1 MEFITEVT
9 NSGNYAGK
17 ETIQLYLSCSGT
29 ESEKP
34 EKELKGFA
42 KTRLLAPG
50 EKQNISIRISMQDLA
65 GYVETS
71 ASYILEKGKYQF
83 FIGNSSREIIFAGE
97 IQIREDYVIKKCV
110 NRLCVQNC
118 NVEHLQ
124 VLSARE
130 GRKKVRMHEKKK
142 KRPMV

>member
-1 MEFITEVT
+1 M
-9 NSGNYAGK
+9 
-17 ETIQLYLSCSGT
+17 LRHLHH
-29 ESEKP
+29 
-34 EKELKGFA
+34 
-42 KTRLLAPG
+42 
-50 EKQNISIRISMQDLA
+50 ISW
-65 GYVETS
+65 
-71 ASYILEKGKYQF
+71 KGKISV
-83 FIGNSSREIIFAGE
+83 FIGNSSRETIFAGE
-97 IQIREDYVIKKCV
+97 IQIREDYIIKKCV